1 MCIVGDMFVA
11 DALASYRVWCVTFA
25 LFPLRL
31 SELVLFHSHGFEE
44 MPSSAAWRVFQK
56 VV

>member
-1 MCIVGDMFVA
+1 MFVA